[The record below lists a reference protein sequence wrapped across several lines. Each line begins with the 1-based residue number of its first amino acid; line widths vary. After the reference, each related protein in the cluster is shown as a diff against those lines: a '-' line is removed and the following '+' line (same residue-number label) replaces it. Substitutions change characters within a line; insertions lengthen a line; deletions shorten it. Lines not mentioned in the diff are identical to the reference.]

1 MLETAIAQGLFKICL
16 ALVGIGFGRLALFWM
31 DNLIEKQ
38 ETTFSNWIKQ
48 AGDNAKALYFGMR
61 FLAIAIILG
70 CALG

>member
-31 DNLIEKQ
+31 DNLIEKR

-48 AGDNAKALYFGMR
+48 AGDNAKAIYYAGR
-61 FLAIAIILG
+61 FLAISVIIG